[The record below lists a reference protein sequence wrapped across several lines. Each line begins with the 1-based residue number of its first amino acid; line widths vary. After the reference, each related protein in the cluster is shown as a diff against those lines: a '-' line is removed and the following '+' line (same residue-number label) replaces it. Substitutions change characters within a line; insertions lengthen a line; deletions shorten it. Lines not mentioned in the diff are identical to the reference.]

1 LCGPSGGG
9 SIGAAV
15 ERNAQTIRFAHTSP
29 VYVGPS
35 PRRDPEALA
44 HIDEWIDAYAQA
56 LRAMSAEALTEAQR
70 THWLDLCRQAKEA
83 WRK

>member
-1 LCGPSGGG
+1 
-9 SIGAAV
+9 
-15 ERNAQTIRFAHTSP
+15 
-29 VYVGPS
+29 VGPS
-35 PRRDPEALA
+35 PRRDPQALA

-56 LRAMSAEALTEAQR
+56 LRATSAKALTEAQR